1 MSGPVVTFLVAEIAV
16 EPGWA
21 VGAVRRGDDVI
32 DRDVLVDGDGHPQ
45 VPGSTLAGSLRAHL
59 ARQSAVADLDE
70 TLMGP
75 RPPTDRD
82 EAAKLT
88 ASRLWLLGTRF
99 VPAPAGPPADSGPPA
114 QQPAAAGSGLVEI
127 VGQTAIDRQ
136 RRAAAMSKLRR
147 SRTVA
152 VGGTIRAY
160 LRYDGEFDEAHL
172 AVLAGWRPAIGRDR
186 STGGGRAT
194 LRTLRVGQ
202 LDLGTPDG
210 LRTWLELD
218 GPALVEAVVGTGRT
232 LAGPAEVEPY
242 LTVRLRIVDGLLV
255 GGGKQD
261 KAAVSRTR
269 RGQPMVPGSAWKG
282 VFRSRI
288 EYILR
293 SLHVDEPPA
302 EVLCPAGDQCDG
314 VERLC
319 WVCRLF
325 GTPGRRGLLAFRDSV
340 IESPATADRTQVGID
355 RVTGGARDQLLFS
368 SRPVVDGTLT
378 LRIDSLDP
386 DGRHEPVDAVGPTP
400 GWARTA
406 LSHVLRD
413 LDDGLIGVG
422 SRVSRGLGGVRVV
435 DPPIPTPLPPVLSH
449 YTQEVTG

>member
-32 DRDVLVDGDGHPQ
+32 DRDVLVGGDGDPQ
-45 VPGSTLAGSLRAHL
+45 APGSALAGSLRAHL
-59 ARQSAVADLDE
+59 ARQSTVADLDE

-75 RPPTDRD
+75 RPPKDRD
-82 EAAKLT
+82 EATALT

-99 VPAPAGPPADSGPPA
+99 VPAGPPADIDQAAQPPA
-114 QQPAAAGSGLVEI
+114 ATGSELVEI
-127 VGQTAIDRQ
+127 VGQTAIDPQ
-136 RRAAAMSKLRR
+136 RRAAATSKLRR

-152 VGGTIRAY
+152 VGGTVHAY
-160 LRYDGEFDEAHL
+160 LRHDGELDEAHL

-194 LRTLRVGQ
+194 LRTLRVGK

-218 GPALVEAVVGTGRT
+218 GPALVEAVVGTGRALT
-232 LAGPAEVEPY
+232 GPDEVEPY
-242 LTVRLRIVDGLLV
+242 LSVRLQIVDGLLI

-269 RGQPMVPGSAWKG
+269 RGQPIVPGSAWKG

-293 SLHVDEPPA
+293 SLHGDEPPA
-302 EVLCPAGDQCDG
+302 EVLCPVDDRCDG

-319 WVCRLF
+319 WVCHLF

-340 IESPATADRTQVGID
+340 IETPTTAGRTQVGID

-386 DGRHEPVDAVGPTP
+386 DGRHGPVDAVGPTP
-400 GWARTA
+400 GWARTV

-413 LDDGLIGVG
+413 LDDGLIGIG

-435 DPPIPTPLPPVLSH
+435 DPQIPTPLPPVLSQN
-449 YTQEVTG
+449 TQEVTG